1 MTATNRFSTIVF
13 VPFVT
18 LLFLPVWAIL
28 HTERFSVHA
37 CVWVAFQKNKWVT
50 LYFRVTPL
58 RSLCALLNSLEQLGS
73 ILKPGLHTDPTHRYR
88 YCHMHT
94 LSNASYLLPPC
105 FRGKHYTANILYH
118 STNVHYSLTSLLSHV
133 KSHPAFW
140 PFLLFFFYFLSSW
153 SMKGS
158 SFSPLPLHNLFS
170 CSNELVLS

>member
-118 STNVHYSLTSLLSHV
+118 STNVHQPIISCEIPPCFLTLSSFFFLLSFILV
-133 KSHPAFW
+133 NEREFI
-140 PFLLFFFYFLSSW
+140 LST
-153 SMKGS
+153 S
-158 SFSPLPLHNLFS
+158 SAQPLQL
-170 CSNELVLS
+170 